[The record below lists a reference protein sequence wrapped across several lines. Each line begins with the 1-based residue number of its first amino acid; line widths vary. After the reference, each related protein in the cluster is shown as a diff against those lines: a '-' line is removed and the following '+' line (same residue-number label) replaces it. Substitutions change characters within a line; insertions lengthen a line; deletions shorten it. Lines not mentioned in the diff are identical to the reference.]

1 MAVRSYGSSMTI
13 THRTL
18 IGEDG
23 KPEAALIPWSVFV
36 ELQELLG
43 GEEPTPEE
51 IESVR
56 EAEDDR
62 RNGNKEAFI
71 PLAELEKELGI

>member
-1 MAVRSYGSSMTI
+1 MAIRSYSSLMTI

-18 IGEDG
+18 LGEDG

-51 IESVR
+51 IEAVR

-62 RNGNKEAFI
+62 RNGNREAFI

>member
-1 MAVRSYGSSMTI
+1 MAVRSYHRIMTI
-13 THRTL
+13 SHRTV

-43 GEEPTPEE
+43 DEEPTPEE
-51 IESVR
+51 IEAVR
-56 EAEDDR
+56 EAEADR

>member
-1 MAVRSYGSSMTI
+1 MTI
-13 THRTL
+13 SHRTV

-51 IESVR
+51 IEAVR

-62 RNGNKEAFI
+62 RNGNKEAFM

>member
-1 MAVRSYGSSMTI
+1 MTI

-43 GEEPTPEE
+43 GEEASPEE
-51 IESVR
+51 IEAVR
-56 EAEDDR
+56 EAENDR

-71 PLAELEKELGI
+71 PLVELEKELGI